1 MNRIYWLSRH
11 GDGDGDADGNGKFC
25 FWRQHKFFKRLT
37 QQNDHECV
45 TSAMLFCLGQ
55 AIPINII
62 VDNIVIII
70 IIIIIML
77 PWLLC
82 CTAGSKYPKVN
93 TCIACFRYQSACLPD
108 RAGQTDWEIES
119 RRGRQLA
126 RLLRPPSTSICV
138 LIDAL
143 KSVEFVQFCRP
154 SWVDSRASLID
165 RPAGEACKDGPSSN
179 YLFSLQL
186 PLCVRVLKINFER
199 FPLNQI
205 AWHCIYGSMGFHFAI
220 QWYGKVARFQL
231 RTDECKCRVS
241 DWATYAAYA

>member
-11 GDGDGDADGNGKFC
+11 GDGVADADGNGNGKFC

-45 TSAMLFCLGQ
+45 TSAMLSCLGQ

-70 IIIIIML
+70 IVIIIML

-108 RAGQTDWEIES
+108 RAGQTDWEIGS
-119 RRGRQLA
+119 RHGRQLA
-126 RLLRPPSTSICV
+126 RLHGRPP
-138 LIDAL
+138 LR
-143 KSVEFVQFCRP
+143 FVCLLTL
-154 SWVDSRASLID
+154 WSLLNLYNFVA
-165 RPAGEACKDGPSSN
+165 PAKWTA
-179 YLFSLQL
+179 
-186 PLCVRVLKINFER
+186 ER
-199 FPLNQI
+199 
-205 AWHCIYGSMGFHFAI
+205 
-220 QWYGKVARFQL
+220 
-231 RTDECKCRVS
+231 
-241 DWATYAAYA
+241 DW